1 MMQRLLERIS
11 VSRYKNNFILKGGFL
26 IAAMVGID
34 IRSTMDI
41 DTTIKGISVNKEV
54 IAGIVNEI
62 IAIELEDN
70 ISFRLID
77 VKSIHDS
84 SNSDDFRISIEAQFF
99 SIRVKMKMDIT
110 TEDIIIPREV
120 DFPYKIMFEDRNITI
135 KAYNLNTILAEKIE
149 SILARN
155 VLNTRARDYY
165 DVYILFT
172 LRKNDID
179 LESLRRAIRKKSEER
194 NTVVYIDNN
203 EKYLRDIE
211 DSEELKI
218 IWESYTRKFSYAKD
232 IQFSEITKI
241 LGGIFRT

>member
-1 MMQRLLERIS
+1 M
-11 VSRYKNNFILKGGFL
+11 
-26 IAAMVGID
+26 
-34 IRSTMDI
+34 
-41 DTTIKGISVNKEV
+41 
-54 IAGIVNEI
+54 
-62 IAIELEDN
+62 
-70 ISFRLID
+70 
-77 VKSIHDS
+77 
-84 SNSDDFRISIEAQFF
+84 
-99 SIRVKMKMDIT
+99 
-110 TEDIIIPREV
+110 
-120 DFPYKIMFEDRNITI
+120 
-135 KAYNLNTILAEKIE
+135 
-149 SILARN
+149 
-155 VLNTRARDYY
+155 LNTRARDYY

-241 LGGIFRT
+241 LGEIFRT